1 MSAELPIMMP
11 ALAEIFLLVAA
22 CAILVIDIYAKR
34 GELTYVLSLLALLG
48 AAICTVTVTNET
60 GAQAVIAFRG
70 MFVADLMANVLKM
83 TTYVAVAA
91 CFVYARAYLRDRE
104 LFRGEFF
111 TLSLFATLGMM
122 VMISANNLLSLY
134 LGLELLSLCLYSM
147 VALNRDSALSTEA
160 AMK

>member
-60 GAQAVIAFRG
+60 GAQAVIAFGAVTLPHQLARIILAEQLYRS
-70 MFVADLMANVLKM
+70 MTLMSGHP
-83 TTYVAVAA
+83 YH
-91 CFVYARAYLRDRE
+91 RA
-104 LFRGEFF
+104 
-111 TLSLFATLGMM
+111 
-122 VMISANNLLSLY
+122 
-134 LGLELLSLCLYSM
+134 
-147 VALNRDSALSTEA
+147 
-160 AMK
+160 